1 MARRSRSSGRAP
13 RGGRRSSRTLWLGL
27 GLFAVFL
34 LLLCSISGVWWLA
47 RWLTGGPEEVGS
59 ATPAPTWP
67 QDSPVL
73 TVAVSPVMLPT
84 LQDLAAEFNAQ
95 ELTAPDGQALEV
107 QVRALV
113 PETMVEMALE
123 APYFQALVPDS
134 SIWLDLLDRQWAQRH
149 GPQENTNALAALI
162 PPRRVA
168 ANVRFAVSPL
178 VIAAWE
184 DVAQEL
190 GWPQQPVSWSTVQR
204 KAVEDPA
211 FRWSHPSTQ
220 HAAGLLATLAEFYA
234 GAGLTRGLDEDLAT
248 QPHVLDYVRTIE
260 ATVQFYGESEDV
272 LIRRLEEEG
281 PQIVDAFVAQ
291 EQTVIA
297 WNRRQ
302 PDRRLVAIY
311 PAEGTLWVD
320 HPLALLELGAGD
332 EPQVTDNQRRTFQAF
347 SEFLT
352 RPDTQRRLLDL
363 GYRPTHPDVALD
375 EPGSPFVGT
384 DAVDPRQPATTLQIP
399 PAPVVEVVR
408 NVWWYTKRPTNV
420 FLVVDTSDSMYGDK
434 LDATRQA
441 LRAFVDQIRGPRDRV
456 GLVDF
461 GSEVK
466 RVVPLQPMDEEGREA
481 LLRII
486 DSLEADGYTALV
498 DGVMAAYQALQEAN
512 DPEAIN
518 AIVVMTDGQENNSRY
533 YMVDLAQAM
542 EAGRI
547 PVLIFTIGF
556 GEDADEELL
565 RQMAE
570 LGGGQF
576 RWASEADIQQLYRI
590 ISTYF

>member
-1 MARRSRSSGRAP
+1 MARRSRPSGRP
-13 RGGRRSSRTLWLGL
+13 PGGRGRPRRTLWLGL
-27 GLFAVFL
+27 GLFTVLL
-34 LLLCSISGVWWLA
+34 LLLCSISGAWWLA
-47 RWLTGGPEEVGS
+47 RWLTGGAEEAGP
-59 ATPAPTWP
+59 ANPAPTWP
-67 QDSPVL
+67 PDSPVL
-73 TVAVSPVMLPT
+73 SVAVSPVMLPT
-84 LQDLAAEFNAQ
+84 LQELAAAFNAQ
-95 ELTAPDGQALEV
+95 ELTAPDGQTLQI
-107 QVRALV
+107 QVRPLV
-113 PETMVEMALE
+113 PETMVTRALE
-123 APYFQALVPDS
+123 APSFQALVPDS

-149 GPQENTNALAALI
+149 APPGNTNALAALI

-168 ANVRFAVSPL
+168 AHVRFAVSPL

-204 KAVEDPA
+204 KAVEDPT

-234 GAGLTRGLDEDLAT
+234 GAGLTRGLDETLAT

-272 LIRRLEEEG
+272 LVQRLAEEG
-281 PQIVDAFVAQ
+281 TQIVDAFVAQ

-302 PDRRLVAIY
+302 PQRRLVALY

-320 HPLALLELGAGD
+320 HPLALLELGAED
-332 EPQVTDNQRRTFQAF
+332 ESPVTDNQRRAFQAF
-347 SEFLT
+347 SQFLT
-352 RPDTQRRLLDL
+352 QPDTQRRLLER
-363 GYRPTHPDVALD
+363 GYRPTHPDLALD
-375 EPGSPFVGT
+375 EPGSPFVDT
-384 DAVDPRQPATTLQIP
+384 DTVDPRQPATALQIP
-399 PAPVVEVVR
+399 PASVVEVVR

-420 FLVVDTSDSMYGDK
+420 FLVVDTSDSMSGDK

-461 GSEVK
+461 GSGVK
-466 RVVPLQPMDEEGREA
+466 RVVPLQPMDERGRA
-481 LLRII
+481 NLFPVI

-498 DGVMAAYQALQEAN
+498 DGVMAAYQALQDAN

-533 YMVDLAQAM
+533 DMGDLARAM
-542 EAGRI
+542 QAGRI

-556 GEDADEELL
+556 GDDADEVLL

-570 LGGGQF
+570 LGRGQF
-576 RWASEADIQQLYRI
+576 RWASEADLQQLYRI